1 MTGKH
6 HFFLIIKDLLRE
18 GRALKDYQG
27 LSRIKPLRGYYPFPV
42 ISPISPLALREGN
55 G

>member
-6 HFFLIIKDLLRE
+6 HFFLFIKDLLRE

-27 LSRIKPLRGYYPFPV
+27 LSRIIKDYTLEKVNTHFPLSHPFPH
-42 ISPISPLALREGN
+42 
-55 G
+55 